1 MASLPVEVLLGIS
14 FGLLVGLVPAFA
26 VGLGSFLA
34 EYYGGYAVPGVAAV
48 LVALPL
54 AGANGYAVGLVSAT
68 ATVEEVPRVMI
79 AALVALLLALY
90 ANSQGSHL
98 AAELPRDLS
107 QATRAQ
113 RTLSAAAIE
122 DVDGSGQVTVRASG
136 EIRDIEG
143 YPSLSPALR
152 RTLKTGAWRLPADL
166 PLSEL
171 ETRLADR
178 LRSDYE
184 LADAA
189 VSIDARGRASVAAA
203 PPARDL
209 AERVPDGWRAVSFSA
224 LLPTGLSPGDEVVV
238 DASDATVDGHVL
250 SARTDA
256 DREGPGADAS
266 DDTATVEGTGE
277 GETRKQARSATAG
290 GRGRVTVAVRTSD
303 ARAVLGEDEAA
314 VRVTSRGTSH
324 VFEAF
329 SHLERAG
336 QAVRRVRLDDA
347 SRAALADDPDLSVV
361 GVRRTDE
368 DGRSWQF
375 DPDAVA
381 VEDADEAFVV
391 GADGSERIR
400 ELSGD
405 GTAASAGIGGD
416 WAVGT
421 EVEP

>member
-26 VGLGSFLA
+26 VGLGSFLV
-34 EYYGGYAVPGVAAV
+34 EYYGGYTAPGAAAV

-54 AGANGYAVGLVSAT
+54 AGANGYAVGLVGT
-68 ATVEEVPRVMI
+68 TVEQVPRLLI

-90 ANSQGSHL
+90 ANSQGSSL

-107 QATRAQ
+107 QATRAR

-152 RTLKTGAWRLPADL
+152 TTLETGAWRLPADL
-166 PLSEL
+166 PLAEL
-171 ETRLADR
+171 ETRLEDR
-178 LRSDYE
+178 LRSDHD

-203 PPARDL
+203 PPARNL

-224 LLPTGLSPGDEVVV
+224 LLPTGLSPGDEAVV
-238 DASDATVDGHVL
+238 DAGDAAVDGHVL
-250 SARTDA
+250 SVRTDTDRGSA
-256 DREGPGADAS
+256 DADTDAS
-266 DDTATVEGTGE
+266 DATATVEGAGE
-277 GETRKQARSATAG
+277 ATTRKRARSETAG

-303 ARAVLGEDEAA
+303 ARTVLGEDEAA
-314 VRVTSRGTSH
+314 VRVTSQGTSH

-329 SHLERAG
+329 SQLERAG
-336 QAVRRVRLDDA
+336 QAVRRVRLSEAD
-347 SRAALADDPDLSVV
+347 REALTDDPDLSAV
-361 GVRRTDE
+361 GVRRAGE
-368 DGRSWQF
+368 DGRGWRF
-375 DPDAVA
+375 DPDEVA

-400 ELSGD
+400 ALSEDEAPPTG
-405 GTAASAGIGGD
+405 AASEWAAGAG
-416 WAVGT
+416 
-421 EVEP
+421 VEP

>member
-26 VGLGSFLA
+26 VGLGSFLV
-34 EYYGGYAVPGVAAV
+34 EYYGGYTVPGAAAV

-54 AGANGYAVGLVSAT
+54 AGGNGYAVGLVGT
-68 ATVEEVPRVMI
+68 TVEQVPRLLI
-79 AALVALLLALY
+79 AALVALMLALY
-90 ANSQGSHL
+90 ANSQGSRL

-107 QATRAQ
+107 QATRAR

-136 EIRDIEG
+136 EISDIEG
-143 YPSLSPALR
+143 YPPLSPELR
-152 RTLKTGAWRLPADL
+152 ATLETGAWRLPADL
-166 PLSEL
+166 PLAEL
-171 ETRLADR
+171 ERRLEAR
-178 LRSDYE
+178 LRTDHD

-224 LLPTGLSPGDEVVV
+224 LLPTGLAPGDEVVV
-238 DASDATVDGHVL
+238 DAGDAAVDGHVL
-250 SARTDA
+250 SVRADA
-256 DREGPGADAS
+256 DGDEADAS
-266 DDTATVEGTGE
+266 AATAADRDA
-277 GETRKQARSATAG
+277 GETTTRERARSETAG

-303 ARAVLGEDEAA
+303 ARAVLGEDGAA
-314 VRVTSRGTSH
+314 VRVVSRGTSH

-329 SHLERAG
+329 SRLERAG
-336 QAVRRVRLDDA
+336 QAVRHVRLDGA
-347 SRAALADDPDLSVV
+347 SREALADDDADLAVV
-361 GVRRTDE
+361 GVRRTGE
-368 DGRSWQF
+368 GGRGWRF
-375 DPDAVA
+375 DPDEVA

-391 GADGSERIR
+391 GSEGSDRIR
-400 ELSGD
+400 ELAGD
-405 GTAASAGIGGD
+405 GTATDRGPAPGA
-416 WAVGT
+416 GT